1 MGIRTNRLTLFI
13 PHSFFRDLNS
23 HSFQNIGNQ
32 EDYAIQQFLTIKDA
46 NGATVDL
53 EAYRKARPEMY
64 EHDMHGY
71 QFIVNPG
78 KDFSFAHEALT
89 ASDPKVRLNIIP
101 ILAILSEHPLN
112 ALSILDLL
120 KNVFTLDPQPPP
132 TSPPKSSKTTP
143 HQLNSTRV
151 EINTK
156 Y

>member
-1 MGIRTNRLTLFI
+1 MYKFFADYLVENLEDERLTAYFDRWFRQFI
-13 PHSFFRDLNS
+13 
-23 HSFQNIGNQ
+23 
-32 EDYAIQQFLTIKDA
+32 TIKDA
-46 NGATVDL
+46 NGATVDP
-53 EAYRKARPEMY
+53 ETYREARPKMNKR
-64 EHDMHGY
+64 DLHGY
-71 QFIVNPG
+71 QFIINPG

-89 ASDPKVRLNIIP
+89 APDPAVRLNIIP